1 MTKDY
6 AYLGDVTFQ
15 PLSVTGM
22 EERYS
27 YQFVEHQVIEG
38 KPLQQYLGDNLDEI
52 TLSIRFHFS
61 FCDPAGEMKKLKD
74 AGAKHAP
81 LVLQMSD
88 GTIAGRMLITEI
100 QKTTEV
106 TADNGR
112 ALSIDVRVTL
122 KEWYDPEP
130 IKSRQQAQ
138 KQNAEALQG
147 KGTVAKVPAP
157 SQRALVAGGIKLSGS
172 VIGTAANA
180 MAVVA
185 GGLSKVMSGAGPV
198 IDQISAASAGIS
210 SQIGPMMQQAQGV
223 AAGVQDASG
232 MVQGYAANI
241 SGYSSSI
248 TRILSGLPGPA
259 GRVGARIGA
268 LNSKISGETT
278 KIRTLTSLV
287 DGSALEANTRA
298 QMVTRMLPK

>member
-1 MTKDY
+1 MAKEY

-15 PLSVTGM
+15 PLAFTGM

-38 KPLQQYLGDNLDEI
+38 KPLQQYLGDNLDEA

-61 FCDPAGEMKKLKD
+61 FCDPAAEMKKLKA

-81 LVLQMSD
+81 LVLQFSD

-106 TADNGR
+106 TSDNGR
-112 ALSIDVRVTL
+112 MLSMDVRLTL
-122 KEWYDPEP
+122 KEWYDPAP
-130 IKSRQQAQ
+130 IKTKQLQQQ
-138 KQNAEALQG
+138 KNAEALQG
-147 KGTVAKVPAP
+147 KGAVAKVVP
-157 SQRALVAGGIKLSGS
+157 SSQKALVAGGINQSGS
-172 VIGTAANA
+172 VIGKAASS
-180 MAVVA
+180 MGPVA
-185 GGLSKVMSGAGPV
+185 GGLSKVMTGSGTV
-198 IDQISAASAGIS
+198 IEQIKAAATGISAQLGPMAQQTQNLASGVLGASAAVKS
-210 SQIGPMMQQAQGV
+210 HADS
-223 AAGVQDASG
+223 
-232 MVQGYAANI
+232 I

-259 GRVGARIGA
+259 GKIGARIGK
-268 LNSKISGETT
+268 LNSKISGEST
-278 KIRTLTSLV
+278 KISTLTSLA
-287 DGSALEANTRA
+287 DGSATEANTRA

>member
-1 MTKDY
+1 MAKDY
-6 AYLGDVTFQ
+6 AYLGDITFQ
-15 PLSVTGM
+15 PLAITGM

-38 KPLQQYLGDNLDEI
+38 KPLQQYLGDNLDEV

-61 FCDPAGEMKKLKD
+61 FCDPASEMKKLKE

-81 LVLQMSD
+81 LVLQFSD

-112 ALSIDVRVTL
+112 TLSTDVRLTL
-122 KEWYDPEP
+122 KEWYDPAP
-130 IKSRQQAQ
+130 IKTKQLQQQ
-138 KQNAEALQG
+138 QTAEALQG
-147 KGTVAKVPAP
+147 KGAVAKVVPA
-157 SQRALVAGGIKLSGS
+157 SQGALVAGGINISGAI
-172 VIGTAANA
+172 IGKAASA
-180 MAVVA
+180 MAAVA

-198 IDQISAASAGIS
+198 IDQINAAASGIS
-210 SQIGPMMQQAQGV
+210 TQLGPMMQQAQNI
-223 AAGVQDASG
+223 AAGVGGASA
-232 MVQGYAANI
+232 MVQGYSANI
-241 SGYSSSI
+241 AGYSSSI

-259 GRVGARIGA
+259 GKIGARIGS
-268 LNSKISGETT
+268 LNSKISGECT

-287 DGSALEANTRA
+287 DGGAGEATTRA